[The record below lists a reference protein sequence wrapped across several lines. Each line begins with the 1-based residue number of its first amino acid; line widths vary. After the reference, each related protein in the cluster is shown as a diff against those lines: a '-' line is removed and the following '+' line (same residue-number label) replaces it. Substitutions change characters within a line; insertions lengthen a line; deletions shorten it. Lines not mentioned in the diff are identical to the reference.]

1 MNAWGEVSATH
12 LSGQRNRLKLW
23 ELMCRFLLVDC
34 YDCLVSQ
41 DGLCIKIC
49 WRLDLCKEGPGFGQ
63 LEQESDS
70 QGAFL
75 KVIWAT
81 SHG

>member
-1 MNAWGEVSATH
+1 M
-12 LSGQRNRLKLW
+12 
-23 ELMCRFLLVDC
+23 DC
-34 YDCLVSQ
+34 YDCVVNQ
-41 DGLCIKIC
+41 NGLCIKIC
-49 WRLDLCKEGPGFGQ
+49 WRLDLCKGGPGFGQ
-63 LEQESDS
+63 LEQESDN